1 MKKLFLFIFHLC
13 FTLILQAQVSKTVN
27 INAGGLYA
35 AFASNEINS
44 ITNLTI
50 KGTINANDF
59 QTIRNRMRQLITLNL
74 SEVNVISCTTRISSI
89 EYIEITDYPANA
101 IPKNAFYNE
110 YIGPNTNLTSI
121 ILPSSITVIGSY
133 AFKKCSAL
141 TSIIIPNSV
150 DSIKEGIFYD
160 CSSLNSV
167 TIPST
172 ISAIPDYT
180 FSGCRGLT
188 SIIIPSSVKNIGA
201 YSFYNCSALTSIT
214 IPNSVTLIKNHSFD
228 NCSAITSV
236 IIPSSITSIEDETFS
251 NCSALTSVTIPNS
264 ITKIGYGAFS
274 ECLSIKSI
282 TIPSSVTFIDANA
295 FSNCKNLVS
304 IYAYPITPIVIPYEI
319 FSFVNTN
326 ICILHVPSG
335 SEKAYKSANQWRD
348 FKHIM
353 KIANAKL

>member
-1 MKKLFLFIFHLC
+1 MC
-13 FTLILQAQVSKTVN
+13 FTLILQAQVSKTVD

-35 AFASNEINS
+35 AFSSKEIGS
-44 ITNLTI
+44 ITDLTI
-50 KGTINANDF
+50 KGAINANDF
-59 QTIRNRMRQLITLNL
+59 QTIKGRMRQLRTLDL
-74 SEVNVISCTTRISSI
+74 SETNIVSCTTRITSLSAI
-89 EYIEITDYPANA
+89 ETTDYPANA
-101 IPKNAFYNE
+101 IPKYAFYNE
-110 YIGPNTNLTSI
+110 YTGPNTNLTSI
-121 ILPSSITVIGSY
+121 ILPSSITVIGSN
-133 AFKKCSAL
+133 AFNKCIAL

-150 DSIKEGIFYD
+150 DSIKEGIFND

-172 ISAIPDYT
+172 ITSIPDYT

-201 YSFYNCSALTSIT
+201 YSFYNCSALTSLM
-214 IPNSVTLIKNHSFD
+214 IPNSVSLIKNHSFA
-228 NCSAITSV
+228 NCSALTS
-236 IIPSSITSIEDETFS
+236 IILSSSIVSIEDETFN
-251 NCSALTSVTIPNS
+251 NCSALTSVTIPNT
-264 ITKIGYGAFS
+264 ITKIGYAAFAN
-274 ECLSIKSI
+274 CTTLQSIA
-282 TIPSSVTFIDANA
+282 IPSSVTFIDASA

-304 IYAYPITPIVIPYEI
+304 IYAYPITPIAFPYEI

-326 ICILHVPSG
+326 TCILYVPSG

>member
-1 MKKLFLFIFHLC
+1 MKKPLILILYLC
-13 FTLILQAQVSKTVN
+13 FTLILQAQVSKSVN
-27 INAGGLYA
+27 INAGDLYA
-35 AFASNEINS
+35 AFASNEIGS
-44 ITNLTI
+44 ITNLAI

-59 QTIRNRMRQLITLNL
+59 QTIKGRMRQLRTLDLN
-74 SEVNVISCTTRISSI
+74 EANIVSCTTRITSLGA
-89 EYIEITDYPANA
+89 IEITDYPANA

-110 YIGPNTNLTSI
+110 YVGPNTNLTSI
-121 ILPSSITVIGSY
+121 ILPSSITVIGSG
-133 AFKKCSAL
+133 AFNKCSAL

-150 DSIKEGIFYD
+150 DSIKGGIFND

-172 ISAIPDYT
+172 ITSIPDYT

-214 IPNSVTLIKNHSFD
+214 IPNSVTLIKNHSFA
-228 NCSAITSV
+228 NCSALTSV
-236 IIPSSITSIEDETFS
+236 TVPSSITSIEDETFN
-251 NCSALTSVTIPNS
+251 NCTALTSVTIPNS
-264 ITKIGYGAFS
+264 ISKIGYAAFAN
-274 ECLSIKSI
+274 CISIKSI
-282 TIPSSVTFIDANA
+282 VIPSSVVFIDASA
-295 FSNCKNLVS
+295 FNNCKNLAS
-304 IYAYPITPIVIPYEI
+304 IYAYQTKPIAFQSEI
-319 FSFVNTN
+319 FSSINTET
-326 ICILHVPSG
+326 CILYVPSG